1 MSIKD
6 KSHKKEST
14 SNTKKKLEEKPL
26 PKTKKVEETS
36 TTTIETKSKKLEKT
50 KKEEENKKLEESI
63 ATPKTKKDKTKKETS
78 TATTSTTTAQ
88 PKAKKVEETSATIT
102 KTTPKTKKVEET
114 STESKVKK
122 AGKSKK
128 VEEKKTTPPPPPPK
142 ENKTT
147 TINKKQNEKVEQT
160 KKPQQ
165 QKQQQQQQQQQQP
178 QKRKLEE
185 IESSSSESE
194 SEEDLGHVP
203 DSSDDS
209 DDDSDF
215 DEIQADFDIVPS
227 VDKDYHSIK
236 NMIVRLVPYNETLK
250 FNAGELTDLIIE
262 QATKKKFGRSINID
276 GSEDPYGFISILNY
290 QLVKNQPTIQGY
302 IDYINEKLLEPEET
316 FIDSKLTGG
325 EKSMKSYLSKLLNQ
339 SKTNQL
345 GLIFSERFINIPN
358 QLAHPIYQFMQF
370 DVELMQE
377 KNNDKN
383 YDFKNYLVFTSFG
396 ITSKP
401 NEEDQLPP
409 SSMNID
415 NNNNNNDDDSEDDE
429 QPIKKSKSNKGTI
442 NKKENKSKNQKSKIA
457 VQQQQQKEIEEVE
470 EGLVLYQKCEDKYF
484 REYASAWSTFDIPYL
499 YGKGSKWTLYSNMI
513 KKGLIMIIPASR
525 YQQFLNDLKEKA
537 IFD

>member
-1 MSIKD
+1 MSTKD

-14 SNTKKKLEEKPL
+14 NNTKKKLEEKP
-26 PKTKKVEETS
+26 KTKKVEETS
-36 TTTIETKSKKLEKT
+36 ITIDSKSKKVEKT
-50 KKEEENKKLEESI
+50 KKTEENKKVEESLT
-63 ATPKTKKDKTKKETS
+63 TPKTKKDKTKKETS
-78 TATTSTTTAQ
+78 STTE
-88 PKAKKVEETSATIT
+88 PKAKKLEETSSTTIT
-102 KTTPKTKKVEET
+102 KTTPKTKKEEKNKKVEEI
-114 STESKVKK
+114 STEPKDKK
-122 AGKSKK
+122 SDKTKK
-128 VEEKKTTPPPPPPK
+128 VEEKKSVTLPK

-147 TINKKQNEKVEQT
+147 TTTTTTTTNKKQNEKVEQT

-165 QKQQQQQQQQQQP
+165 QKQQQ
-178 QKRKLEE
+178 KRKLEE
-185 IESSSSESE
+185 IKSSSSESE
-194 SEEDLGHVP
+194 SEEDLGYVP
-203 DSSDDS
+203 DSSDDE
-209 DDDSDF
+209 DEDSDF

-236 NMIVRLVPYNETLK
+236 NMIVRLVPYNETMK

-316 FIDSKLTGG
+316 FIDPKLTGG

-377 KNNDKN
+377 KHNDKN

-409 SSMNID
+409 KSMNID
-415 NNNNNNDDDSEDDE
+415 DDDDESEDNDE
-429 QPIKKSKSNKGTI
+429 QPIKKPKLNKGTI
-442 NKKENKSKNQKSKIA
+442 NKKENKSKNQKPTI
-457 VQQQQQKEIEEVE
+457 VEQQEEEEIE

-499 YGKGSKWTLYSNMI
+499 YGKGSKWTLYSNLI
-513 KKGLIMIIPASR
+513 KKGLIMIIPASK

>member
-1 MSIKD
+1 MSTKD

-14 SNTKKKLEEKPL
+14 NNTKKKLEEKPTAL
-26 PKTKKVEETS
+26 PKTKKVEETT
-36 TTTIETKSKKLEKT
+36 TTTIESKSKKVEKT
-50 KKEEENKKLEESI
+50 KKAEENKKVVESKT
-63 ATPKTKKDKTKKETS
+63 TPKTKKETS
-78 TATTSTTTAQ
+78 TTTTTTE
-88 PKAKKVEETSATIT
+88 PKSKKDE
-102 KTTPKTKKVEET
+102 KNKKVEET

-122 AGKSKK
+122 ADKSKK
-128 VEEKKTTPPPPPPK
+128 VEEKKTTPSPPPPK

-160 KKPQQ
+160 KKPQPQQ
-165 QKQQQQQQQQQQP
+165 QKQKQQ

-194 SEEDLGHVP
+194 SEEDLGYVP

-316 FIDSKLTGG
+316 FIDSKLAGG
-325 EKSMKSYLSKLLNQ
+325 EKSMKSYFSKLLNQ

-409 SSMNID
+409 PPKSM
-415 NNNNNNDDDSEDDE
+415 NDDDSEDDE

-442 NKKENKSKNQKSKIA
+442 NKKENKSKNQKSTA
-457 VQQQQQKEIEEVE
+457 VEQQQQQEVEEVE

-513 KKGLIMIIPASR
+513 KKGLIMIIPASK

>member
-1 MSIKD
+1 MSTKD

-14 SNTKKKLEEKPL
+14 NNTKKELEEKPTAL
-26 PKTKKVEETS
+26 PKTKKVE
-36 TTTIETKSKKLEKT
+36 TTTATIESKSKKVEKT
-50 KKEEENKKLEESI
+50 KKVEENKKVVESKT
-63 ATPKTKKDKTKKETS
+63 TPKTKKETS
-78 TATTSTTTAQ
+78 TTTITTTTE
-88 PKAKKVEETSATIT
+88 PKSKKVEETSATT
-102 KTTPKTKKVEET
+102 KTTPKTKKDEKNKKVEET

-122 AGKSKK
+122 ADKSKK
-128 VEEKKTTPPPPPPK
+128 VEEKKTTPPPPPK

-165 QKQQQQQQQQQQP
+165 QQQKQKQQ

-194 SEEDLGHVP
+194 SEEDLGYVP

-316 FIDSKLTGG
+316 FIDSKLAGG
-325 EKSMKSYLSKLLNQ
+325 EKSMKSYFSKLLNQ

-409 SSMNID
+409 PSKSMND
-415 NNNNNNDDDSEDDE
+415 DGDDDSEDDE

-442 NKKENKSKNQKSKIA
+442 NKKENKSKNQKSTA
-457 VQQQQQKEIEEVE
+457 VEQQQQEVEEIE

-513 KKGLIMIIPASR
+513 KKGLIMIIPASK

>member
-1 MSIKD
+1 MSTKD
-6 KSHKKEST
+6 KSLKKESNNNNKKVVE
-14 SNTKKKLEEKPL
+14 SKKKSEEKPTTV
-26 PKTKKVEETS
+26 PKTEKVDETSTKKTKKVENTTTQKTKKVEQPPTTITTAPKTKKDDKNKKETSSTESKTKKVEETS
-36 TTTIETKSKKLEKT
+36 TTTTTTKTSPKTKEEKN
-50 KKEEENKKLEESI
+50 KKEEI
-63 ATPKTKKDKTKKETS
+63 S
-78 TATTSTTTAQ
+78 TNSE
-88 PKAKKVEETSATIT
+88 PKAKKSE
-102 KTTPKTKKVEET
+102 KTKKVEE
-114 STESKVKK
+114 
-122 AGKSKK
+122 KK
-128 VEEKKTTPPPPPPK
+128 VTPKDHKK

-147 TINKKQNEKVEQT
+147 ITNKKQNEKVEQT

-165 QKQQQQQQQQQQP
+165 QKQQQ
-178 QKRKLEE
+178 KRKLEE

-194 SEEDLGHVP
+194 EDLGYVP

-236 NMIVRLVPYNETLK
+236 NMIVRLVPYNETSK
-250 FNAGELTDLIIE
+250 FNAGELTDLIID

-290 QLVKNQPTIQGY
+290 QLVKNQQTIQGY
-302 IDYINEKLLEPEET
+302 IDYINEKLGEPEDS

-377 KNNDKN
+377 KHNDTN

-396 ITSKP
+396 ITAKP
-401 NEEDQLPP
+401 NDEDQIPP
-409 SSMNID
+409 NSMK
-415 NNNNNNDDDSEDDE
+415 NDDDHDDDHEEDSDQDE
-429 QPIKKSKSNKGTI
+429 QPTIKKTKSNKGTI
-442 NKKENKSKNQKSKIA
+442 NKKEKKKVK
-457 VQQQQQKEIEEVE
+457 QQPTPVEQEEDIE

-513 KKGLIMIIPASR
+513 KKGLIMIIPASK

>member
-1 MSIKD
+1 MSTKE

-14 SNTKKKLEEKPL
+14 NNTKKKLEEKSTAL

-36 TTTIETKSKKLEKT
+36 TTTTTIESKSKKVEKT
-50 KKEEENKKLEESI
+50 KKAEENKKVEESI
-63 ATPKTKKDKTKKETS
+63 TTPKTKKDKTKKETS
-78 TATTSTTTAQ
+78 ATTTEQ
-88 PKAKKVEETSATIT
+88 KAKKVEETSATIT
-102 KTTPKTKKVEET
+102 KTTPKTKKDEKNKKVEET

-122 AGKSKK
+122 ADKSKK
-128 VEEKKTTPPPPPPK
+128 VEEKKTAPAPPPK

-165 QKQQQQQQQQQQP
+165 LQQQKQQ

-194 SEEDLGHVP
+194 SEEDLGYVP

-316 FIDSKLTGG
+316 FIDSKLAGG

-409 SSMNID
+409 PSKSMNVND
-415 NNNNNNDDDSEDDE
+415 DDDDSEDHDE

-442 NKKENKSKNQKSKIA
+442 NKKENKSKNQKSTI
-457 VQQQQQKEIEEVE
+457 VEQQQQEVEEVE

-513 KKGLIMIIPASR
+513 KKGLIMIIPASK

-537 IFD
+537 IYD

>member
-1 MSIKD
+1 MSTKE

-14 SNTKKKLEEKPL
+14 KKKLEEKSIAL

-36 TTTIETKSKKLEKT
+36 TTTTTIESKSKKVEKT
-50 KKEEENKKLEESI
+50 KKAEENKKVEESI
-63 ATPKTKKDKTKKETS
+63 TTPKTKKDKTKKETS
-78 TATTSTTTAQ
+78 ATTTTEQ
-88 PKAKKVEETSATIT
+88 KAKKVEETSATIT
-102 KTTPKTKKVEET
+102 KTTPKTKKDEKNKKVEET

-122 AGKSKK
+122 ADKSKK
-128 VEEKKTTPPPPPPK
+128 VEEKKTAPAPAPPPK

-165 QKQQQQQQQQQQP
+165 LQQQKQQ

-194 SEEDLGHVP
+194 SEEDLGYVP

-316 FIDSKLTGG
+316 FIDSKLAGG

-409 SSMNID
+409 PSKSMNVD
-415 NNNNNNDDDSEDDE
+415 DDDDDSEDHDE

-442 NKKENKSKNQKSKIA
+442 NKKENKSKNQKSTI
-457 VQQQQQKEIEEVE
+457 VEQQQQEVEEVE

-513 KKGLIMIIPASR
+513 KKGLIMIIPASK

-537 IFD
+537 IYD